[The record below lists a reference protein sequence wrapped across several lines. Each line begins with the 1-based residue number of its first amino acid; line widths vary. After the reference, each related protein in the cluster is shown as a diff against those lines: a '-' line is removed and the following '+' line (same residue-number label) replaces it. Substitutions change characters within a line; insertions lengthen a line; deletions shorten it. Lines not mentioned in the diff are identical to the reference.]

1 VTCAGTTCTRVT
13 ESYKVLSGHTAL
25 VGLLKLSDKYLISAA
40 ADGTLKGWDAEDYSL
55 KFSYLHS
62 NLSAITTFHMTD
74 NILVSG
80 SERQFNIYNLRNG
93 NLVHSNLLRDAEQI
107 WSVNFKDNLLVAAVE
122 KNGQS
127 SIEMLDFG

>member
-1 VTCAGTTCTRVT
+1 
-13 ESYKVLSGHTAL
+13 
-25 VGLLKLSDKYLISAA
+25 
-40 ADGTLKGWDAEDYSL
+40 
-55 KFSYLHS
+55 
-62 NLSAITTFHMTD
+62 MTD

-127 SIEMLDFG
+127 SIEMLDFA